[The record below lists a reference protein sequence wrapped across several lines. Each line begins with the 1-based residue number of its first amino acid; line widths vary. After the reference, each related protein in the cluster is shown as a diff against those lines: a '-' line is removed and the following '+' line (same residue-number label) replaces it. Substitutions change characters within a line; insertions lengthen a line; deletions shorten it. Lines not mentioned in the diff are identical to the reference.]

1 MYADGALVDSAQP
14 SERTLEIV
22 VAAPDAAP
30 RKDRPPLNL
39 ALVIDRSGSMEGD
52 KLASVKRAACHAI
65 DLLDARD
72 RAAVVA
78 YDDNVNRVASGK
90 PMTAD
95 RRAELKRRIEALR
108 TRGSTNLCGG
118 WLHGAGEVAGALLPD
133 GVNRTLLLTDGLANV
148 GVTDVEELTR
158 HARELRRRGVATT
171 TFGVGVDYDEH
182 LLSAMAEQGGGHF
195 YFIRHPRQIPEFF
208 QRELGEMLTVVAREA
223 CLTLTLPA
231 GISAQLL
238 GDLPHE
244 TEGGRLRLFLGD
256 LFAGERRAFYLRA
269 QTPPALAGDRLEF
282 RAEAGYAT
290 LENRAVSERAT
301 LFLTYAETA
310 EVEAAPQDGEL
321 LARAGT
327 VYMAGAEAEALRRR
341 RAGDRSSAARVMY
354 SALDSVGEVLPFPAM
369 AEFRLAA
376 EGMEEEQSEE
386 YLKTRH
392 ARAYERRHQ
401 RK

>member
-1 MYADGALVDSAQP
+1 MQVDGALVDSAQP

-22 VAAPDAAP
+22 VVAPDAAA
-30 RKDRPPLNL
+30 RRDRAPLNL
-39 ALVIDRSGSMEGD
+39 ALVIDRSGSMRAD
-52 KLASVKRAACHAI
+52 KLACVKRAACHAL
-65 DLLDARD
+65 DLLDDRD

-78 YDDNVNRVASGK
+78 YDDEVNRVASGK
-90 PMTAD
+90 PITAD
-95 RRAELKRRIEALR
+95 RRMELKRRIEALR
-108 TRGSTNLCGG
+108 TGGSTNLCGG
-118 WLHGAGEVAGALLPD
+118 WLRGAGEVAGELLPD
-133 GVNRTLLLTDGLANV
+133 GVNRALLLTDGLANV

-158 HARELRRRGVATT
+158 HARELRRRGVSTT

-195 YFIRHPRQIPEFF
+195 YFIQHPRQIPEFF

-231 GISAQLL
+231 GISARLL

-244 TEGGRLRLFLGD
+244 TEGGRRRLFLGD

-282 RAEAGYAT
+282 RAEIGYAT
-290 LENRAVSERAT
+290 LENRAVSERAA

-310 EVEAAPQDGEL
+310 EVAAAPQDGEL

-327 VYMAGAEAEALRRR
+327 VYMAGVEAEALRKR
-341 RAGDRSSAARVMY
+341 RAGDRIGAARFMKC
-354 SALDSVGEVLPFPAM
+354 ALDSVSPLLSAQALADYGG
-369 AEFRLAA
+369 AA

-392 ARAYERRHQ
+392 ARAYSRRHQ
-401 RK
+401 RE